1 MKKSSNDTSGIF
13 VVEFLLKTETWH
25 EHRIDKI
32 MNILTDYYRQKQR
45 FLLAKYNEYLATTE
59 EGKALTETIK
69 ERESVFS
76 NTSSTEEDKKAV
88 CNKVNTA
95 RKAFHNLLNGIKYE
109 TANYGYFSKMGCY
122 MHFSNSNH
130 KNTATRKML
139 DEHGINSSI
148 KEYLGKDCAG
158 SAWDKKLKTNNKD
171 IKIDVNKTV
180 NMFKSRKKSGSIVG
194 FRFSTVEH
202 TITMTD
208 IKSKNGTPMTI
219 PFIVNP
225 KSVYEK
231 EALEKE
237 VRCIAI
243 VRKQIRGNNKYYVQF
258 TFAGHPCNKGRNMG
272 LGTLSIDP
280 SLCQIITL
288 SIDKNIC
295 RTYSLADTVTEDV
308 KKINKLQRMLD
319 SIRRTE
325 NPDNY
330 NLDGTIKN
338 QAKLVWKESDRY
350 KMLKCK
356 LADMWRKYAVK
367 RKICHNKLAN
377 ELIANYNIFKVEKN
391 SYKSMQARSK
401 EIKKDKN
408 GRCLSKKRYG
418 KSIKNHAPSMFFEIL
433 KNKVGHYQEGKYIEV
448 PTGSGCTAYDF
459 TNGEFTKHNVNERT
473 IRTSDGQ
480 LHDRDAHATFNIY
493 YYKET
498 KESKKKVQ
506 KSKENFDNVAMKA
519 AYHKFMTLEAPL
531 LAAKKI

>member
-1 MKKSSNDTSGIF
+1 MKNSSNDTSGRF

-45 FLLAKYNEYLATTE
+45 FLSAKYNEYLATTE
-59 EGKALTETIK
+59 EGKVLTEIIK
-69 ERESVFS
+69 ETESVFS
-76 NTSSTEEDKKAV
+76 NASSTEDDKKVAR
-88 CNKVNTA
+88 NKVNTA
-95 RKAFHNLLNGIKYE
+95 RKAFHNMLNGIKVKFAKTEYK
-109 TANYGYFSKMGCY
+109 YFSEGFCDMY
-122 MHFSNSNH
+122 FASNSAAN
-130 KNTATRKML
+130 NVL
-139 DEHGINSSI
+139 QEHGICRNMI
-148 KEYLGKDCAG
+148 QYLSQNASK
-158 SAWDKKLKTNNKD
+158 AWDKKLKTNNKD
-171 IKIDVNKTV
+171 IKIDINKTV
-180 NMFKSRKKSGSIVG
+180 NMFKSRKNHSSIIG
-194 FRFSTVEH
+194 FKFSTVEH
-202 TITMTD
+202 TITMTG
-208 IKSKNGTPMTI
+208 IKSKNGTPITI

-243 VRKQIRGNNKYYVQF
+243 VRKQIRRKNKYYVQF
-258 TFAGHPCNKGRNMG
+258 TFAGHPYNKGVNMG

-288 SIDKNIC
+288 SMDKGIC
-295 RTYSLADTVTEDV
+295 KTYPLADTVTEDV

-319 SIRRTE
+319 SIRRAE

-330 NLDGTIKN
+330 NPDGTIKK
-338 QAKLVWKESDRY
+338 QAKLIWKESDKY
-350 KMLKCK
+350 KRLKGK
-356 LADMWRKYAVK
+356 LADMWRKYAAK
-367 RKICHNKLAN
+367 RKICHNILAN
-377 ELIANYNIFKVEKN
+377 KLIKNYNIFKVEKN

-408 GRCLSKKRYG
+408 GRYLSNKRYG

-448 PTGSGCTAYDF
+448 PAGSGCTAYDF

-493 YYKET
+493 YYIET
-498 KESKKKVQ
+498 KEGKKKVQ

-519 AYHKFMTLEAPL
+519 AYSKFITLEAPL